1 MLPAYNWEELALL
14 WNINDFRAV
23 HDWLNA
29 RWSDLVQSRVLR
41 DKDPDARFLQ
51 GLAFAALALHF
62 TESGNHEGARM
73 MMDDAQVF
81 LAPHVPSHE
90 GVAVEPVLEMLADLR
105 TRIAVLPMNTPCE
118 LQASAQRRFRLVRA
132 AT

>member
-14 WNINDFRAV
+14 WNIHDFRAV
-23 HDWLNA
+23 HDWLNM
-29 RWSDLVQSRVLR
+29 RWSGLVQSRVLR
-41 DKDPDARFLQ
+41 DQDPDACFLQ

-81 LAPHVPSHE
+81 LVPYVPNHE
-90 GVAVEPVLEMLADLR
+90 GVEVEPVLEMLAEVR
-105 TRIAVLPMNTPCE
+105 TRLAGLPLDTPCV
-118 LQASAQRRFRLVRA
+118 LQASGRHRFRLARA
-132 AT
+132 GA